1 MCPLISSGRTGS
13 RRLTLGMR
21 FDRFLLDLLA
31 LLALLDRFVAI
42 VTYSFDLV
50 SIYSFNLPDRCTL
63 QEQFR
68 LT

>member
-42 VTYSFDLV
+42 VTYSFDFFYLALE
-50 SIYSFNLPDRCTL
+50 SSLSFCGCT
-63 QEQFR
+63 QG
-68 LT
+68 

>member
-21 FDRFLLDLLA
+21 
-31 LLALLDRFVAI
+31 LDRFVAI